1 MNTVFKGVVVN
12 MKKFTIGAI
21 FMVTIISILSGCSEN
36 TFNRNKIISQA
47 EEAKET
53 MSNSVFVDP
62 SIDQST
68 NKTVSIIIEFKMKP
82 AKVAVIEA
90 EAQGIQLTLEEA
102 KQKVE
107 ESHEMFQKEL
117 QTFLTQNQVPYA
129 VKHVYKSAL
138 NGVSM
143 ELPGNEV
150 KRLMQSRVI
159 GRITLNKE
167 IHLDPP
173 IQPFKQM

>member
-1 MNTVFKGVVVN
+1 
-12 MKKFTIGAI
+12 MKKFTSGAI
-21 FMVTIISILSGCSEN
+21 FMVTILSILRGCSEN
-36 TFNRNKIISQA
+36 TFNRNKIMSQV

-53 MSNSVFVDP
+53 MGTSVFVDP
-62 SIDQST
+62 SIDQSS
-68 NKTVSIIIEFKMKP
+68 NKTVSIIIEFKTKP
-82 AKVAVIEA
+82 AKIAVIEA
-90 EAQGIQLTLEEA
+90 EAQGKQLSLDEA

-107 ESHEMFQKEL
+107 ESHEQFQKEL
-117 QTFLTQNQVPYA
+117 QTLLAQNQVPFT
-129 VKHVYKSAL
+129 VKHVYKTAL

-150 KRLMQSRVI
+150 KRLMQSSVI